1 MKPINI
7 FHLRQQAK
15 KRLPAPIFHY
25 IDGGSDDEWSLQNN
39 TKAFDKYEL
48 LPQHLKNIENI
59 DLTTSLF
66 GKKMDLP
73 FFLSPTGMS
82 RLFHHEKEMAVAR
95 AADEA
100 GIFYTL
106 STLATTSLEEI
117 E

>member
-25 IDGGSDDEWSLQNN
+25 IDGGSDDEWSLRNN

-48 LPQHLKNIENI
+48 LPEYLKNIDNI

-66 GKKMDLP
+66 GKKIELIINNTKLKKKMTSNLKK
-73 FFLSPTGMS
+73 LCN
-82 RLFHHEKEMAVAR
+82 HESKKAKLVLKQIAK
-95 AADEA
+95 
-100 GIFYTL
+100 
-106 STLATTSLEEI
+106 
-117 E
+117 